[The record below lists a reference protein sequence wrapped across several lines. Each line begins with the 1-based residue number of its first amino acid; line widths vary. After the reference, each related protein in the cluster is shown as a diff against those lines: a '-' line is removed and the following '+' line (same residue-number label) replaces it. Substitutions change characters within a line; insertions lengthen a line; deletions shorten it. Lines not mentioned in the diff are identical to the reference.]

1 MSNRLCAITYWK
13 ICKDN
18 PIKQV
23 KYAPFCALTGAGVC
37 KLLEPIR
44 CNAKPTGGSGKI
56 HTVHNLKT
64 RFSFCCVLMQFT
76 HLTAWLG

>member
-23 KYAPFCALTGAGVC
+23 KYAPFCALTGAGVF
-37 KLLEPIR
+37 KLQTNKVQCQTNRRIR
-44 CNAKPTGGSGKI
+44 PVSKYTQSTI
-56 HTVHNLKT
+56 
-64 RFSFCCVLMQFT
+64 
-76 HLTAWLG
+76 

>member
-1 MSNRLCAITYWK
+1 MSNRLRAITYWK

-44 CNAKPTGGSGKI
+44 YNAKPTGGSGRSQ
-56 HTVHNLKT
+56 N
-64 RFSFCCVLMQFT
+64 T
-76 HLTAWLG
+76 HSPQSEDSL